1 MADIFN
7 MELRMQYSTCSAF
20 IIFEILKLI
29 NGNSLPSNMKILDM
43 YMEYMTCIDFDTLN
57 LLKNLEEINV
67 YAVNMSYFPDKDCSN
82 PVHEEDIRPLDL
94 PNLRVIRLTGI
105 GLLKA
110 PNTSLMPILE
120 SFTVA
125 MNAIQEIHG
134 TPFGNNSHLKV
145 IGFYQSNL
153 TAAPDIT
160 GGCNNLD
167 KLNLNGN
174 DIITIPE
181 NYFKG
186 CSIKKPSI
194 MGNYLT
200 SFPNHAPLGN
210 SVVQIKVN
218 GNQISGMITDDM
230 VKDLS
235 KLTKFSIQNNKLHG
249 FDASFCHGN
258 KPVTINVYMNT
269 DLQIFENP
277 YRFCIHRLDTFVTK
291 PKMDLRSTK
300 IPCDHHRC
308 WMKKYATK
316 FNLQVDNCPDG
327 RAWTTVTE
335 MDVCGQG

>member
-1 MADIFN
+1 MC
-7 MELRMQYSTCSAF
+7 EF
-20 IIFEILKLI
+20 IY
-29 NGNSLPSNMKILDM
+29 GNSLDPNITTLNMNK
-43 YMEYMTCIDFDTLN
+43 EKMTCIDFDTLN
-57 LLKNLEEINV
+57 TLKRLESIRFING
-67 YAVNMSYFPDKDCSN
+67 NMSYFPDKDCSN

-125 MNAIQEIHG
+125 MNAIQEIPG

-174 DIITIPE
+174 NIITIPE

-194 MGNYLT
+194 MGNDLT

-235 KLTKFSIQNNKLHG
+235 KLTKFSIQNNKLQG
-249 FDASFCHGN
+249 FDASFCYRN
-258 KPVTINVYMNT
+258 QPMEINVGQNPE
-269 DLQIFENP
+269 LQIFENP
-277 YRFCIHRLDTFVTK
+277 YRFCIHLLDTFATR
-291 PKMDLRSTK
+291 PKIILTATNIS
-300 IPCDHHRC
+300 CDHHRC
-308 WMKKYATK
+308 WMKKYASK
-316 FNLQVDNCPDG
+316 FSIQIDNCPDG
-327 RAWTTVTE
+327 RSWAAVTE
-335 MDVCGQG
+335 KDVYGEG